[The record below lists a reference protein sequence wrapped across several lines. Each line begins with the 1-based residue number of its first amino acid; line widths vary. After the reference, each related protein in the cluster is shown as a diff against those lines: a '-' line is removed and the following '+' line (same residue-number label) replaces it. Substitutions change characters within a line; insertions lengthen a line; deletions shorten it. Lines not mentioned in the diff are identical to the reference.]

1 MPNRCNMN
9 KGVTAESPRDSVT
22 VAGSNFNG
30 EPFSVKTMPNRR
42 NLNKDGTTE
51 SPRDTVTV
59 GSNTND
65 DNPVELRETYV
76 KPGFRGTFQSKYV
89 VLCAFIVRL
98 GGFLFGYDQGVISII
113 LVMDQFT
120 DRFPRVSDTASG
132 GGFWKGFMTA
142 MIQLGA
148 CFGAFNQ
155 GWIAEKISRKY
166 SICVAVCIF
175 VVGSIIQT
183 AAQDYAMLVVGRLI
197 GGVGVGMLS
206 MVVPMYIAEVSPPEI
221 RGTLLVLE
229 EFSIVFGIICAYWL
243 TFGTRYIPGH
253 WSYRLPFL
261 LQIFPAILLGV
272 AVLFIPFSPRWLAS
286 QGRDQEALQA
296 LVKLRRV
303 PVDDPRIQAE
313 WYDIRA
319 EVAFHKEIAEK
330 KHPNLG
336 AVGHRTRWQAVRL
349 ELATYAD
356 CWRQGCWRR
365 TMVGVGLMCKSTALA
380 LSGVL
385 GLCASTDGYETPVFQ
400 QFVGINAL
408 IYYSP
413 SLFQSFGLDYNMQL
427 ILGGVLNVTQLVGVS
442 TSLYTMD
449 KFGRRPL
456 LLIGSVCMTIAHV
469 VIAVLVGLY
478 YNNWTDHQT
487 QGWVAVAFLFFYML
501 AFGCTY
507 GPVPWAMPAEIFP
520 SSLRAKGVAWSTC
533 SNWLNNFI
541 IGLITPPLIQN
552 TRGFGAYT
560 FFAVFCALSFV
571 WAWFC
576 VPETKGRSLEDMD
589 RVFGDRAA
597 VADKARRREI
607 LQEMKRNDGQ
617 GQEEDVKVA

>member
-1 MPNRCNMN
+1 MN
-9 KGVTAESPRDSVT
+9 KDVTAESPRDSVT

-30 EPFSVKTMPNRR
+30 EAFSVKTMSNRR

-51 SPRDTVTV
+51 SPSDSVTV

-365 TMVGVGLMCKSTALA
+365 TMVGVGLMF
-380 LSGVL
+380 
-385 GLCASTDGYETPVFQ
+385 FQ

-576 VPETKGRSLEDMD
+576 VPETKGRTLEDMD

-607 LQEMKRNDGQ
+607 LQETKRKDGQ